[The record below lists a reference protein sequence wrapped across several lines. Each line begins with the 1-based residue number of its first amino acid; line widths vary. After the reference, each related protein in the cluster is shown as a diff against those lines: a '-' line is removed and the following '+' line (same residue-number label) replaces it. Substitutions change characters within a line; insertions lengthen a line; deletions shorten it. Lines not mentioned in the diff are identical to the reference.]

1 MQSRDERLGR
11 PRLSGTRQV
20 AASHRAP
27 RTSQVP
33 TSKTVGEEMAIA
45 VESEVEQ
52 RIAIAPGEPDVPR
65 LRSGRVD
72 DRDADLGDNVP
83 VGREA
88 ENRAL
93 GIGGECRS
101 RLAGLAEQGDGSP
114 SGGSTQA
121 RMILVRRADR
131 RARDGGWR

>member
-20 AASHRAP
+20 ASHQAP
-27 RTSQVP
+27 RTSRVP

-52 RIAIAPGEPDVPR
+52 WIAIAAGEPDVPR

-72 DRDADLGDNVP
+72 DRDADLGDSVP

-101 RLAGLAEQGDGSP
+101 RLAEQGD
-114 SGGSTQA
+114 A
-121 RMILVRRADR
+121 
-131 RARDGGWR
+131 